1 MQAVWSFFLQE
12 LDVSLAGQRALRGTE
27 FLLHLPFR
35 EKGRFLW
42 LAGVFMC
49 FGTFGGRGMI
59 GFLEVGLGTLVRS
72 GH

>member
-42 LAGVFMC
+42 LAGC
-49 FGTFGGRGMI
+49 SCA
-59 GFLEVGLGTLVRS
+59 LGYL
-72 GH
+72 GEEE